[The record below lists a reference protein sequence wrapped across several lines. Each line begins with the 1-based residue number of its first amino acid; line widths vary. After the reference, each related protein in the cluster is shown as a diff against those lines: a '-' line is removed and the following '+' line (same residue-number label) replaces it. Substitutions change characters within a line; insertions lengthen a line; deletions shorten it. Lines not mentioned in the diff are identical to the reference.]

1 MRLIWAVVAIVNIAL
16 AAAGMKKR
24 VGILDADIFGPSIP
38 SLMNLRGEPDI
49 TEKGNQEERDRMDRS
64 VYWRRIFM
72 WKNRRSPCAI
82 DQLWCQVHVDGIS
95 SG

>member
-1 MRLIWAVVAIVNIAL
+1 MGVVAIVNIAL

-49 TEKGNQEERDRMDRS
+49 TEKGNEGQRDSMDTYTKDAFFY
-64 VYWRRIFM
+64 VN
-72 WKNRRSPCAI
+72 NRGSPCAI

>member
-1 MRLIWAVVAIVNIAL
+1 MGYDFNMGMVVAIVNIAL

-49 TEKGNQEERDRMDRS
+49 TEKGNKEERDRMDPYAEDAFLCKKQEIALS
-64 VYWRRIFM
+64 HWPIMV
-72 WKNRRSPCAI
+72 
-82 DQLWCQVHVDGIS
+82 S
-95 SG
+95 SACRWDF

>member
-1 MRLIWAVVAIVNIAL
+1 MILIRCCLVNIAL

-49 TEKGNQEERDRMDRS
+49 TEKGNVSRKKRIRMPG
-64 VYWRRIFM
+64 Y
-72 WKNRRSPCAI
+72 
-82 DQLWCQVHVDGIS
+82 
-95 SG
+95 